1 VEGMKKLFI
10 AFLMLF
16 VISAFSFPFFAGLE
30 AINVPPR
37 TLTATPS
44 LLTIN
49 ARLDLGMFYFSLPL
63 AEVYE
68 DGSSYFNNDF
78 GTDFILSHLNV
89 GISLKPKIPMIPL
102 YARLG
107 ADLPLFDLLTNQ
119 TFSTVDLKVG
129 VGFKF
134 LFLALEGGLVARFEK
149 LNDGTMSMDFGNLF
163 YFAAGA
169 AF

>member
-1 VEGMKKLFI
+1 MKRLFVV
-10 AFLMLF
+10 FLVLF
-16 VISAFSFPFFAGLE
+16 VISAFSFPLFAGLE
-30 AINVPPR
+30 AINVPAK

-44 LLTIN
+44 LLTVN
-49 ARLDLGMFYFSLPL
+49 ARLDLGMFYFSLPFV
-63 AEVYE
+63 EVYE
-68 DGSSYFNNDF
+68 DGGSYFNNDF
-78 GTDFILSHLNV
+78 STDFILSHLNV

-107 ADLPLFDLLTNQ
+107 ADLPLFDLLTTQ
-119 TFSTVDLKVG
+119 TFSTIDLKAG

-134 LFLALEGGLVARFEK
+134 LLLALEGGLVVRYDNSSGNME
-149 LNDGTMSMDFGNLF
+149 FGNIF